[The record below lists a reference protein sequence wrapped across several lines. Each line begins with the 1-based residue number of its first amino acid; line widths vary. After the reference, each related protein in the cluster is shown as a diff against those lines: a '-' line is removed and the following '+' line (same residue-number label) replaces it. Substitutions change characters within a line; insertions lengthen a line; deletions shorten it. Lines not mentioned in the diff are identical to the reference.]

1 MAKCTSIN
9 SVDYLQSIFKLAIM
23 EIQNLLLRYSGLL
36 MKKMEIDSEISDIER
51 KFNELANKC

>member
-9 SVDYLQSIFKLAIM
+9 SVDYLQSIFKLIIM
-23 EIQNLLLRYSGLL
+23 EIRDLLLRYSELL
-36 MKKMEIDSEISDIER
+36 VKKIEIDSEISDIER

>member
-23 EIQNLLLRYSGLL
+23 KIQDLLLRYSALQ
-36 MKKMEIDSEISDIER
+36 MKKTEIDAEISDIER